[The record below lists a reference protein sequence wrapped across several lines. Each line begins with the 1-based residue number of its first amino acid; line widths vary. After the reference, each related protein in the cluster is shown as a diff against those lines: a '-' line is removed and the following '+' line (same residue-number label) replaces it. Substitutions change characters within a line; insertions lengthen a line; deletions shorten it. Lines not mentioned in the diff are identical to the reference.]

1 MWEMAMSNVDMRKL
15 QKLLSLDLPQVAVAQ
30 ALGIT
35 EGAISQFMDS
45 PEFRAEVAA
54 MKYARIEGAAVRDEK
69 LDAIEDTVIDKLQKS
84 ISYMIKPS
92 ELLCALKILSGVPRK
107 SAVNLTGA
115 AQALGQT
122 VNITLPNVTA
132 ITYVKTQQGEIIE
145 AGGRSLATLPSSVLK
160 QLAGTNQPAQ
170 QQLAVGGNN
179 GQNRQDPRNRAI
191 TQVAYSVADTAAT
204 A

>member
-54 MKYARIEGAAVRDEK
+54 MKYARIDGAAVRDEK

>member
-1 MWEMAMSNVDMRKL
+1 MAMSNVDMRKL